1 MNVAELKAETIKLS
15 REQQTELAAY
25 LMGHLRRQRDDRKDQ
40 ARMADDGDPNFTD
53 PRDEEL
59 RTNQL

>member
-1 MNVAELKAETIKLS
+1 MSVAELKAEAIKLS
-15 REQQTELAAY
+15 REEQTELAAY
-25 LMGHLRRQRDDRKDQ
+25 LTGRLRQQGDDRKDQ

-53 PRDEEL
+53 PRDEKL

>member
-1 MNVAELKAETIKLS
+1 MSVAELKAEAIKLS

-25 LMGHLRRQRDDRKDQ
+25 LTGSLRQQGDDRKDH